1 MKCCDLRPGLLAA
14 ALLLLAGCSRVTET
28 NFQKI
33 QPGMSQAEV
42 LALLGEADSSDSVA
56 LGPISGARSVWR
68 SDQASI
74 TITFLNGKVQL
85 KHFEAG
91 PAAPGGGDG
100 R

>member
-1 MKCCDLRPGLLAA
+1 MKCCDLRPSLFAA
-14 ALLLLAGCSRVTET
+14 ALLLLAGCSRVNET

-33 QPGMSQAEV
+33 QPGMSHAEV
-42 LALLGEADSSDSVA
+42 LAILGEADSSDSVA

-68 SDQASI
+68 SDKAVI
-74 TITFLNGKVQL
+74 AVTFLNGKVQL

-91 PAAPGGGDG
+91 QGAPGAAHG